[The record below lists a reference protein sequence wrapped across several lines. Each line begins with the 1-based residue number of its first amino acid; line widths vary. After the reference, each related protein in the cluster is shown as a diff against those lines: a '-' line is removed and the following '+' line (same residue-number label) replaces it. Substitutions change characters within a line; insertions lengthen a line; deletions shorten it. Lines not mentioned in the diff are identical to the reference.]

1 MAGLEDDGTEK
12 EVDPPMAETRQ
23 KNFVERLADVGE
35 GAIQRL
41 GSAPGSDKVM
51 STLGGMRERMD
62 DLQRRVR
69 GLEDVEKRVAT
80 LEKRVDK
87 LEGKP
92 EQPDTP
98 TAEKA
103 KEAGSTATSTA
114 SKQPKAAESKPSSKP
129 KPSGSS

>member
-1 MAGLEDDGTEK
+1 
-12 EVDPPMAETRQ
+12 MAETRQ

-41 GSAPGSDKVM
+41 GSAPGGDKVV

-62 DLQRRVR
+62 ELQRRVR
-69 GLEDVEKRVAT
+69 GLEDVQKRVAD

-92 EQPDTP
+92 EHPDTP
-98 TAEKA
+98 SAEQP
-103 KEAGSTATSTA
+103 KEAETTATAKAPT
-114 SKQPKAAESKPSSKP
+114 AAESKPSSKP

>member
-1 MAGLEDDGTEK
+1 
-12 EVDPPMAETRQ
+12 MAETRQ

-41 GSAPGSDKVM
+41 GSAPGGDKVV

-69 GLEDVEKRVAT
+69 GLEDVEKRVAA
-80 LEKRVDK
+80 LEKRVNK

-103 KEAGSTATSTA
+103 KEAGSTAASTA
-114 SKQPKAAESKPSSKP
+114 PKQPKAAEAKPSSKP
-129 KPSGSS
+129 KPS